1 MAHQMARA
9 FRQEGFNRGIGVIF
23 ENDGV
28 LRHIHAALVG
38 QPNDE
43 PPKSVNTTQKKVAAL
58 LVHLFQILLERGHL
72 FKALRDNEL
81 FWDTI
86 APEWPLSQDL
96 SAQYLQAISKVYVN
110 GRKAFISDPRN
121 MKSTPNAKGS
131 LKEAL
136 DAWVPIYDEVIAMG
150 PIQSITLPIL
160 LPAAEHLATDLN
172 SLKLA
177 NGPVY
182 CFPSYLNAREY
193 AWISDPF
200 VKWELEHCLPKIP
213 YMPGHKSKV
222 PALPDNVAIPQFSQL
237 FLCYSELARLDPP
250 TSSFTVFMAP
260 IGFRDS
266 KEKANWFHA
275 TGSYSKRHATI
286 DEFFDYAVHMIQEGG
301 KSIVIGMVTYWMN
314 EQWEY
319 LDFYDSE
326 KKFPEQTR
334 AQYWNDNCIRYGI
347 GLAVRKNPDGKGGLQ
362 LIMHDTTFHQ
372 ITAMFRDIID
382 QPGGIGDESLDE
394 QLKHM
399 QDWRAAIAKSAYE
412 RMNDRGVELWYGG
425 MAPNLLSK
433 IVGIELNP
441 KDSVNMTCAW
451 VWDTVNGYFPD
462 PAANDPDLEL
472 MVWGFQREVIHDDK
486 MAIIETFCK
495 KVKEEKAYMKYPKDI
510 MAADAKDDEE
520 EEEAED
526 DEYDCDRASDENY
539 IE

>member
-1 MAHQMARA
+1 MARA
-9 FRQEGFNRGIGVIF
+9 FRQEGFNLGIGVIF

-38 QPNDE
+38 QSNDE

-58 LVHLFQILLERGHL
+58 LVQIFQILLERGHL
-72 FKALRDNEL
+72 FKALRDNKL

-121 MKSTPNAKGS
+121 IKSTPNAKGS

-136 DAWVPIYDEVIAMG
+136 DAWAPIYDEVIAMG

-182 CFPSYLNAREY
+182 CLPTYLNARE
-193 AWISDPF
+193 F
-200 VKWELEHCLPKIP
+200 
-213 YMPGHKSKV
+213 
-222 PALPDNVAIPQFSQL
+222 
-237 FLCYSELARLDPP
+237 DPP

-347 GLAVRKNPDGKGGLQ
+347 GLAVCKNPDGKGGLQ

-372 ITAMFRDIID
+372 ITAMFRDNID
-382 QPGGIGDESLDE
+382 QPSGIGDESLDE

-412 RMNDRGVELWYGG
+412 RMNDRGVELWYSG

-451 VWDTVNGYFPD
+451 VWDTVNRYFPD